1 MLYSHAM
8 AFRDVDF
15 LKLDRLLSQ
24 EENLIKESVRSFVED
39 HVIPIIEDHY
49 MEGKFPTELVRLMGQ
64 QGYLGAQ
71 LEGYGCAGLGSI
83 AYGLMMQELERG
95 DSGLRSFASV
105 QGALVMYPIH
115 AFGSDDQRDQWLPRL
130 QSGEAIG
137 CFALTEPD
145 FGSNPAGLRTR
156 AIQEKKEFVLNGTKA
171 WITNGSIADVVLV
184 WARFEDSIQGFLVEK
199 GTPGFVSKDYH
210 NKHSLRASVTS
221 ELSFVDCRI
230 PESNRLPGGQSLKS
244 ALACLNQA
252 RYGIAWGVLGS
263 AMVCFDTARRWSL
276 ERRQFSGK
284 PIASHQLIQN
294 KLAHMLTEIT
304 KAQLLAFRLGQL
316 RDAGDLRH
324 DQISMAKRNNVAM
337 ALEVARM
344 ARDILGANGI
354 VSDYPVFRHMANL
367 EAVSTYEGTHD
378 IHALIL
384 GKSITGIAAFE

>member
-8 AFRDVDF
+8 AFQDVDF
-15 LKLDRLLSQ
+15 LKLDHLLSQ

-39 HVIPIIEDHY
+39 HVIPTIEDHY
-49 MEGKFPTELVRLMGQ
+49 MEGTFPAELVHLMGQ

-83 AYGLMMQELERG
+83 GYGLMMQELERG
-95 DSGLRSFASV
+95 DSSLRSFASV
-105 QGALVMYPIH
+105 QGALVMYPIQ

-137 CFALTEPD
+137 CFGLTEPD
-145 FGSNPAGLRTR
+145 SGSNPAGMKTR
-156 AIQEKKEFVLNGTKA
+156 ASKEKKEFVLNGTKA
-171 WITNGSIADVVLV
+171 WITNGSIADVALV
-184 WARFEDSIQGFLVEK
+184 WARFEDAIQGFLVEK
-199 GTPGFVSKDYH
+199 GTPGFASRDYH

-221 ELSFVDCRI
+221 ELSFDDCRI
-230 PESNRLPGGQSLKS
+230 PESNRLPGGQSLKN

-252 RYGIAWGVLGS
+252 RYGIAWGVIGS
-263 AMVCFDTARRWSL
+263 AMTCFDTARRWSL
-276 ERRQFSGK
+276 ERRQFAGK

-316 RDAGDLRH
+316 RDAGELRH

-367 EAVSTYEGTHD
+367 ESVSTYEGTHD

-384 GKSITGIAAFE
+384 GESITGISAFE